1 MPTGQ
6 SRDLAHQLSRAERL
20 LTGRMSAILHREN
33 CTLEEWRVLK
43 ILADGRGHAM
53 TEIADFAML
62 PAPEVADLVDRLVSE
77 GLLYR
82 REHGP
87 DTLAY
92 LSLQGRDR
100 YESAGELL
108 SAAEA
113 ELGEAL
119 GDQGQLA
126 GWLDRL
132 YGVLSVPAQAGP
144 PESSQSPASA

>member
-1 MPTGQ
+1 MATGP

-20 LTGRMSAILHREN
+20 LTGRMSAILRHEN
-33 CTLEEWRVLK
+33 CTLEQWRVLK
-43 ILADGRGHAM
+43 ILADGRGHVM

-62 PAPEVADLVDRLVSE
+62 PATEVAELVDRLVAE

-87 DTLAY
+87 DILAY
-92 LSLQGRDR
+92 LSLHGRDR
-100 YESAGELL
+100 YESADELL

-113 ELGEAL
+113 ELGDAL

-132 YGVLSVPAQAGP
+132 SGVLSVPPQP
-144 PESSQSPASA
+144 RRWPQRQLQ